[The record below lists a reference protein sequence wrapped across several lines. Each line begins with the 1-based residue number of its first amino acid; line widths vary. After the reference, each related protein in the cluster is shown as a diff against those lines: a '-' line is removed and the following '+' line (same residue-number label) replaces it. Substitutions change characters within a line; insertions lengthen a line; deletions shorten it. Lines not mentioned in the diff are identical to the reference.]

1 MSSNNFNRKSFVP
14 LNSIKDINVFNQQ
27 KYDANDINKVY
38 SSNFNEKFSITEE
51 QNIEYEEKI
60 FYVSV
65 SSKNRTL
72 SANPYV
78 NNYVVHFPT
87 EFKNI
92 YSIELIQAIIPA
104 KNSVEAEPYLLLDID
119 EIEDVMI
126 SSDLHMSKSFA
137 VLQLSPPVTLGGFI
151 QIDKRIHE
159 NTILHFTTPKASLS
173 KMTISIKDCDGNLFD
188 FGVNSNTLNK
198 SMQNTFVFKIVVGQK
213 KRAQLNQR
221 NVY

>member
-1 MSSNNFNRKSFVP
+1 MSSNNFNRKSYTP
-14 LNSIKDINVFNQQ
+14 LNNT
-27 KYDANDINKVY
+27 NDIKKFNEKNYDVNDIGKVY
-38 SSNFNEKFSITEE
+38 SQNFNEKYSISEE
-51 QNIEYEEKI
+51 PNIEYEEKI
-60 FYVSV
+60 FYLSV
-65 SSKNRTL
+65 SSKNRNL
-72 SANPYV
+72 SANPLV
-78 NNYVVHFPT
+78 NNYVIQFPT

-104 KNSVEAEPYLLLDID
+104 KNNVEGEPYLLLDVA
-119 EIEDVMI
+119 EIEDVMV
-126 SSDLHMSKSFA
+126 SSDTHMSKSFA
-137 VLQLSPPVTLGGFI
+137 ILQLSEPITAGGFI